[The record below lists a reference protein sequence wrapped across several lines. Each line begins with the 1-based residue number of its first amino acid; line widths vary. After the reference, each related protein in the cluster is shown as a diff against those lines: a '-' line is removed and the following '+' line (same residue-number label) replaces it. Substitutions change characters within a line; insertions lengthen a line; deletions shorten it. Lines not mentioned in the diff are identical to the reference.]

1 MYQDLYGTSILN
13 FPTKEHWRSPS
24 KLSYIIEGLD
34 WFCENYQK
42 YDISSIAFP
51 PLGCGNGGLSW
62 EVVGP
67 IMYSKLRDL
76 PIEIEIYAP
85 FGTNPAFLKEQYLL
99 NNVINNPTQMIGKKS
114 VKFNKNWF
122 LILYTIQ
129 KLNND
134 RYSLNVGRTV
144 FKKIC
149 FILTRTG
156 IDTGF
161 HFVKGSYGPYAK
173 EVKEAITVLTNSNYI
188 SERSLGKM
196 IETVVSPDF
205 KLNTED
211 FSDDVLEKTEQS
223 IDLLSRIKST
233 DHAELIT
240 TILFA
245 YDELVKQFSTV
256 TVKQIEDY
264 VLKWKP
270 HWKKDKIKTIQTT
283 VFYLSLLGWLHLEYN
298 PDEFK
303 EIDYV

>member
-1 MYQDLYGTSILN
+1 MYGTSILN

>member
-1 MYQDLYGTSILN
+1 
-13 FPTKEHWRSPS
+13 
-24 KLSYIIEGLD
+24 
-34 WFCENYQK
+34 
-42 YDISSIAFP
+42 
-51 PLGCGNGGLSW
+51 
-62 EVVGP
+62 
-67 IMYSKLRDL
+67 
-76 PIEIEIYAP
+76 
-85 FGTNPAFLKEQYLL
+85 
-99 NNVINNPTQMIGKKS
+99 
-114 VKFNKNWF
+114 
-122 LILYTIQ
+122 
-129 KLNND
+129 
-134 RYSLNVGRTV
+134 
-144 FKKIC
+144 
-149 FILTRTG
+149 
-156 IDTGF
+156 
-161 HFVKGSYGPYAK
+161 
-173 EVKEAITVLTNSNYI
+173 
-188 SERSLGKM
+188 M